1 MDACYQGGEY
11 DKVGAPGTG
20 RALHYVNSWAMSFPS
35 DGLTILQTE
44 KLITGVS
51 PVKVTLNVDESAVLH
66 QIGMSAINP

>member
-1 MDACYQGGEY
+1 
-11 DKVGAPGTG
+11 
-20 RALHYVNSWAMSFPS
+20 MSFPS